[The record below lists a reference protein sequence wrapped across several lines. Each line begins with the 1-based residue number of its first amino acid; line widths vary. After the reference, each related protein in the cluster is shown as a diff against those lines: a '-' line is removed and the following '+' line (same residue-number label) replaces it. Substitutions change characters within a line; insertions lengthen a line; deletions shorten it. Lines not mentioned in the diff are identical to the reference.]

1 MSTEK
6 KKVITEQLG
15 VSALGRA
22 IRIGSK
28 AKVAI
33 HSQGLLIDMEGISCA
48 TINIKI
54 GKNHEATLIMPI
66 AAFDALAD
74 KRNEVEI
81 ETIQNHIKQTKKCL
95 KQQLQALSMQS

>member
-1 MSTEK
+1 MLIEK
-6 KKVITEQLG
+6 KKVIPEQLG

-28 AKVAI
+28 AKVDI
-33 HSQGLLIDMEGISCA
+33 HSQGLVLDMEGISCA
-48 TINIKI
+48 TIRIKI
-54 GKNHEATLIMPI
+54 GKDHEAALIMPT

-74 KRNEVEI
+74 KENEVEI

-95 KQQLQALSMQS
+95 KQQLQALSTQS